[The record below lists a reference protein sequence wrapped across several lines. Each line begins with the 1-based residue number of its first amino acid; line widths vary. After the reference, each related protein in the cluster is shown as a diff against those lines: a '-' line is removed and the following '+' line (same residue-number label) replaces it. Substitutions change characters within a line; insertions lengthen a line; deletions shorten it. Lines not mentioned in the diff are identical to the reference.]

1 MQGMACSLEL
11 NLSKVLPQ
19 CTFRQLK
26 QIHALIVTTFLNQN
40 IQIFSKFLR
49 RSTEFGTMEYP
60 NLIFSQLGPE
70 LSNDI
75 MIQNA
80 MIRGYDTNGPF
91 EKCVSLYDEMPLR
104 GLKPHNFTYPYVL
117 NSCTKMGWYRKGKQV
132 HCHIVKHGFES
143 YLAVANALFNMYVK
157 KLDSCDPAVV
167 DQGTSN
173 DARRV
178 FDDMCVKPVEVW
190 NRMISRYVSVC
201 DVQSARK
208 LFDVM
213 PERDVVSWNS
223 MVSGYAEVRD
233 VGNARD
239 LFERMPEKDVVS
251 WTLMIGVYANAG
263 DLITARKFFETMP
276 CKNVVSW
283 NSMISS
289 YTQHVQYE
297 EALDLF
303 VQMQSKDVVPDAQT
317 FVSVLSACS
326 HLGALEFGKWTHYL
340 IEDWSHFGTI
350 LGTALI
356 DMYAK
361 CGDINRA
368 FTLFIKMGKR
378 DVFCWN
384 VMIRSVA
391 IHGRTEDAMKVYS
404 LMQKEGLK
412 PNDFTF
418 TAALFA
424 CSHGGL
430 VEEGERIFYAME
442 REFGVVPK
450 LEHFGCLI
458 DLLSRNGQLEEA
470 LRIVKEM
477 PYKPDIA
484 IWGALLGGCR
494 LRSHFKLAEEVM
506 ERATGLET
514 NESGVYVL
522 LSNTHAS
529 AGKWPEAQS
538 ARENMDEKKIWKKTG
553 CSHVYASN
561 VTLEPRSRSYLDY
574 NGEEKI

>member
-1 MQGMACSLEL
+1 MAYFLEL
-11 NLSKVLPQ
+11 KLSKLLPQ

-26 QIHALIVTTFLNQN
+26 QIHALILTTSLNQD
-40 IQIFSKFLR
+40 IQTFSRFLR
-49 RSTEFGTMEYP
+49 RSTEFGAMEYP
-60 NLIFSQLGPE
+60 NLIYSQLGSHF
-70 LSNDI
+70 SNNI

-80 MIRGYDTNGPF
+80 MIRGYGGNGLF
-91 EKCVSLYDEMPLR
+91 EQCLHLYDEMPQR

-117 NSCTKMGWYRKGKQV
+117 SSCSKLGWFRKGKQV
-132 HCHIVKHGFES
+132 HCRIVKDGFES
-143 YLAVANALFNMYVK
+143 NLSVANALFHLYVK
-157 KLDSCDPAVV
+157 MV
-167 DQGTSN
+167 DLS
-173 DARRV
+173 DARKV
-178 FDDMCVKPVEVW
+178 FDDVSVKTIELR
-190 NRMISRYVSVC
+190 NRMISLYVSAR

-213 PERDVVSWNS
+213 PERDIVSWNS
-223 MVSGYAEVRD
+223 MITGYAEVGD
-233 VGNARD
+233 AGNARD
-239 LFERMPEKDVVS
+239 LFERIPEKDVVS
-251 WTLMIGVYANAG
+251 WTIMIRVYAAAG
-263 DLITARKFFETMP
+263 DLMTATKFFETMP

-289 YTQHVQYE
+289 YSQHGQLE
-297 EALDLF
+297 QALDLF
-303 VQMQSKDVVPDAQT
+303 VQMQSGGEVPDKYT

-326 HLGALEFGKWTHYL
+326 QLGALEFGKWIHYL
-340 IEDWSHFGTI
+340 IQDWSQFGAI

-361 CGDINRA
+361 CGDIHRA
-368 FTLFIKMGKR
+368 LTLFIKMGER

-391 IHGRTEDAMKVYS
+391 IHGRTGDAIKIYS
-404 LMQKEGLK
+404 LMQKKGLE

-430 VEEGERIFYAME
+430 VKEGEGIFYSME
-442 REFGVVPK
+442 RDFGVEPK
-450 LEHFGCLI
+450 LEHYGCII

-470 LRIVKEM
+470 VRLVKEM

-494 LRSHFKLAEEVM
+494 DRSHLKLAEEVI
-506 ERATGLET
+506 EKATELEA

-522 LSNTHAS
+522 LSNMHAS
-529 AGKWPEAQS
+529 VGQWPEAQS
-538 ARENMDEKKIWKKTG
+538 AREMMEEKKIWKNTG
-553 CSHVYASN
+553 HSNVYAS
-561 VTLEPRSRSYLDY
+561 
-574 NGEEKI
+574 